1 MITSDGPDLL
11 TSRGS
16 PGNILS
22 VGTTYVVG
30 VGGPCGA
37 YSEWTPYSRYPTEE
51 RQALSDGCS
60 SGISFI

>member
-11 TSRGS
+11 TSCGS

-51 RQALSDGCS
+51 RQALSDGCN